1 MNNFNKG
8 KLFFIKFAQVLLSI
22 LFFIFL
28 VFVIKWRMDSLYLNS
43 ISTKEIKIGPVDELK
58 KTYGEILV
66 ATGIKEE
73 KAVKPVVL
81 IDDDKKD
88 DENEN
93 VNEFTVPEG
102 TDVDSLGEL
111 LISKGLIADMATY
124 KDLADDL
131 QIKDKIV
138 PGAYKFD
145 KDLTVKEILAEI
157 AGIEFKTY
165 SVNIEEGASPQ
176 DLAKT
181 LKEKGVIESENAF
194 VSACN
199 NLGVNKFAP
208 GEHEIEMPSKVA
220 NIIESLAQK

>member
-43 ISTKEIKIGPVDELK
+43 ISTKEINIGLVDELK

-81 IDDDKKD
+81 IDDNKK

-124 KDLADDL
+124 KTLADDL
-131 QIKDKIV
+131 QIKDKIN

-157 AGIEFKTY
+157 ADIEFKTY
-165 SVNIEEGASPQ
+165 TVTIEEGASPQ

-199 NLGVNKFAP
+199 NLGVNAFAP
-208 GEHEIEMPSKVA
+208 GEHNIEMPSKVA

>member
-1 MNNFNKG
+1 
-8 KLFFIKFAQVLLSI
+8 
-22 LFFIFL
+22 
-28 VFVIKWRMDSLYLNS
+28 MDSLYLNS
-43 ISTKEIKIGPVDELK
+43 ISTKEINIGLVDELK

-81 IDDDKKD
+81 IDDDKK

-124 KDLADDL
+124 KALADDL
-131 QIKDKIV
+131 QIKNKIN

-145 KDLTVKEILAEI
+145 KDLTVKEILAKI

-165 SVNIEEGASPQ
+165 TVNIEEGASPQ

-199 NLGVNKFAP
+199 NLGVNAFAP
-208 GEHEIEMPSKVA
+208 GEHKIEMPSKVA

>member
-8 KLFFIKFAQVLLSI
+8 KLFFIKFVQVLLSI

-43 ISTKEIKIGPVDELK
+43 ISTKEIKIGLVDELK

-73 KAVKPVVL
+73 KAVKTVVL
-81 IDDDKKD
+81 IDEDKK

-102 TDVDSLGEL
+102 TNVDSLGEL

-124 KDLADDL
+124 KALADDL
-131 QIKDKIV
+131 QIKDKIN

-165 SVNIEEGASPQ
+165 TVNIEEGASPQ

-199 NLGVNKFAP
+199 NLGVNAFAP
-208 GEHEIEMPSKVA
+208 GEHNIEMPSKVA

>member
-43 ISTKEIKIGPVDELK
+43 ISTKEINIGLVDELK

-81 IDDDKKD
+81 IDDNKK

-124 KDLADDL
+124 KALADDL
-131 QIKDKIV
+131 QIKDKIN

-157 AGIEFKTY
+157 ADIEFKTY
-165 SVNIEEGASPQ
+165 TVNIEEGASPQ

-199 NLGVNKFAP
+199 NLGVNAFAP
-208 GEHEIEMPSKVA
+208 GEHNIEMPSKVA

>member
-43 ISTKEIKIGPVDELK
+43 ISTKEINIGLVDELK

-81 IDDDKKD
+81 IDDNKK

-124 KDLADDL
+124 KTLADDL
-131 QIKDKIV
+131 QIKDKIN

-157 AGIEFKTY
+157 ADIEFKTY
-165 SVNIEEGASPQ
+165 TVNIEEGASPQ

-199 NLGVNKFAP
+199 NLGVNAFAP
-208 GEHEIEMPSKVA
+208 GEHNIEMPSKVA

>member
-43 ISTKEIKIGPVDELK
+43 ISTKEINIGLVDELK

-81 IDDDKKD
+81 IDDDKK

-124 KDLADDL
+124 KALADDL
-131 QIKDKIV
+131 QIKNKIN

-165 SVNIEEGASPQ
+165 TVNIEEGASPQ

-199 NLGVNKFAP
+199 NLGVNAFAP
-208 GEHEIEMPSKVA
+208 GEHKIEMPSKVA

>member
-43 ISTKEIKIGPVDELK
+43 ISTKEINIGLVDELK

-81 IDDDKKD
+81 IDDDKK

-124 KDLADDL
+124 KALADDL
-131 QIKDKIV
+131 QIKDKIN

-165 SVNIEEGASPQ
+165 TVNIEEGASPQ

-199 NLGVNKFAP
+199 NLGVNAFTP
-208 GEHEIEMPSKVA
+208 GEHKIEMPSKVA